1 MGTYRWWLATAFLFW
16 AAGSGRGD
24 EARAI
29 VDRAIRAH
37 GGAANI
43 DRFHASLTH
52 TMGTIAAN
60 GGTISFTQEIRL
72 ERPGRLRQL
81 LSLRSGDGKETAAFT
96 TVYNGRKGWLKQ
108 NGTTQELGDRELEET
123 RETAYL
129 AELTRLTCLTDS
141 AFELAVLA
149 DTVVGGRR
157 AVGVRVIRRGYRDVD
172 LFFDAQSG
180 LLLKT
185 RRRAVWKGTEFVE
198 ERLLSDYRE
207 VQGIKSAKKVEVSR
221 GGERFMT
228 AEILDVQYL
237 EAFGDNIFERP

>member
-1 MGTYRWWLATAFLFW
+1 MGTYRWWLATAFVFW
-16 AAGSGRGD
+16 AAAPGRGD
-24 EARAI
+24 EARTI
-29 VDRAIRAH
+29 VERAIQAH
-37 GGAANI
+37 GGAATI

-72 ERPGRLRQL
+72 ERPDRLRQV
-81 LSLRSGDGKETAAFT
+81 LSLRTGDGKETAAFT

-129 AELTRLTCLTDS
+129 AELTRLTCLADP
-141 AFELAVLA
+141 AFELASLA
-149 DTVVGGRR
+149 GTVVSGHR
-157 AVGVRVIRRGYRDVD
+157 AAGVRVSRRGYRDVD
-172 LFFDAQSG
+172 LFFDAESG
-180 LLLKT
+180 LLVKT

-221 GGERFMT
+221 GGARFMT
-228 AEILDVQYL
+228 VEILDVQYL
-237 EAFGDNIFERP
+237 EAFGDSTFDRP

>member
-1 MGTYRWWLATAFLFW
+1 MGTYRWWLAMVLVLW
-16 AAGSGRGD
+16 AVAPGRGD
-24 EARAI
+24 EVRAI
-29 VDRAIRAH
+29 VDRAIQAH

-72 ERPGRLRQL
+72 ERPDRLRQV
-81 LSLRSGDGKETAAFT
+81 LSLRTGEGKEAVAFT

-108 NGTTQELGDRELEET
+108 NGVTQELGDRELEET

-129 AELTRLTCLTDS
+129 AELTRLTRLADP

-149 DTVVGGRR
+149 DTVVVGRR
-157 AVGVRVIRRGYRDVD
+157 SVGVRVIRRGYRDVD
-172 LFFDAQSG
+172 LFFDAQNG

-185 RRRAVWKGTEFVE
+185 RRRAVWKGAEFVE

-228 AEILDVQYL
+228 VEILDVQYL
-237 EAFGDNIFERP
+237 EAFGDNTFERP